1 MLDIEAVRNL
11 PLDYT
16 NFKNAKFL
24 LLKFWLKVV
33 VKVDSMRANMVRILD
48 RISVINSLIS

>member
-1 MLDIEAVRNL
+1 MLDIEAVGNL
-11 PLDYT
+11 SLDYT